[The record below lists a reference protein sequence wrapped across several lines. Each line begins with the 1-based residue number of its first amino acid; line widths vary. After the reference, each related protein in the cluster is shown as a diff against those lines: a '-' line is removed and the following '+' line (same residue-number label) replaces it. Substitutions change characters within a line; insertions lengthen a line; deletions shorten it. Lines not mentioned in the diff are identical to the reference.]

1 MKKVVGD
8 NEISKIK
15 SKNIVLVGGC
25 FDIIHPGHLKFLELS
40 KQQGK
45 TLVVLL
51 ESDERIRELKGNDRP
66 VNSQTRR
73 AKNLANLRFVDY
85 VVLLNSSTSSE
96 YYYNLVKL
104 LEPDIIAV
112 TAEDPLLSVKKAQ
125 AKMVSGKVVEV
136 MKRDIRHSSTELIKT
151 KKTINERNT

>member
-1 MKKVVGD
+1 M
-8 NEISKIK
+8 
-15 SKNIVLVGGC
+15 
-25 FDIIHPGHLKFLELS
+25 
-40 KQQGK
+40 
-45 TLVVLL
+45 LL

-151 KKTINERNT
+151 KKNHK

>member
-136 MKRDIRHSSTELIKT
+136 MKRDIRQSSTELIKT
-151 KKTINERNT
+151 KKNHK

>member
-1 MKKVVGD
+1 MKKVVDD
-8 NEISKIK
+8 NEITKIK

-51 ESDERIRELKGNDRP
+51 ESDERIKQLKGNDRP
-66 VNSQTRR
+66 VNPQTLR

-85 VVLLNSSTSSE
+85 VVLLSSSTSSE

-112 TAEDPLLSVKKAQ
+112 TAGDPLLSVKKAQ
-125 AKMVSGKVVEV
+125 AKTVSGKVVEV
-136 MKRDIRHSSTELIKT
+136 MKRDSRHSSTELIKT
-151 KKTINERNT
+151 KTIK